1 MAIQYVKDETTGL
14 IKTDETSGNP
24 LVFDNTPDPKGE
36 KPFALDA
43 IHLFG
48 KIPALQEEAKGHR
61 LKAKEATDKLV
72 VFGDLNPEDA
82 RKALDTVKNL
92 KSGDLTKAE
101 DVEKL
106 KKDISSAFES
116 QIVEVKKG
124 YDQKLLDA
132 ANELVQKDAKIY
144 HLSVSGKFAN
154 SKYFTGGDKS
164 LSILSA
170 GMAESFL
177 GSHFKMEEGSVVAYD
192 FHGNKIMSREKP
204 GELANF
210 DESLDFIIE
219 NHPEKDK
226 ILRAIPGGSGAH
238 GSDGATGKKAITRSQ
253 YDAMD
258 AAAQHKYA
266 TSGGLIKD

>member
-1 MAIQYVKDETTGL
+1 MALQYMKDDTGL

-24 LVFDNTPDPKGE
+24 LVFDDTPDPKGE

-48 KIPALQEEAKGHR
+48 KIPALQEEAKSHR

-72 VFGDLNPEDA
+72 VFGDLDIDKA
-82 RKALDTVKNL
+82 RSALETVKNL
-92 KSGDLTKAE
+92 KEGDLKKAE

-106 KKDISSAFES
+106 KQDISAAFES
-116 QIVEVKKG
+116 QIVDVKKA
-124 YDQKLLDA
+124 YDQQLIDA
-132 ANELVQKDAKIY
+132 ANVLSQKDAKIY
-144 HLSVSGKFAN
+144 HLSVSSRFAN
-154 SKYFTGGDKS
+154 SRYFTGGDKS
-164 LSILSA
+164 LSILSS

-177 GSHFKMEEGSVVAYD
+177 GSHFKLEEGNVVGYD
-192 FHGNKIMSREKP
+192 FHGGIIMSRERP
-204 GELANF
+204 GEPAGF

-238 GSDGATGKKAITRSQ
+238 GGEGPGGKKAITRSQ
-253 YDAMD
+253 FEAMD
-258 AAAQHKYA
+258 ATARQNYMAG
-266 TSGGLIKD
+266 GGLVKD

>member
-1 MAIQYVKDETTGL
+1 MALQYMKDETGL

-24 LVFDNTPDPKGE
+24 LVFDDTPDPKGE

-61 LKAKEATDKLV
+61 LKAKEAVDKLII
-72 VFGDLNPEDA
+72 FDGLDPEAA
-82 RKALDTVKNL
+82 RKALETVKNL

-132 ANELVQKDAKIY
+132 ANELVVKDAKIY
-144 HLSVSGKFAN
+144 HLSVSGKFAS

-164 LSILSA
+164 LSILKPD
-170 GMAESFL
+170 MAESYL
-177 GSHFKMEEGSVVAYD
+177 GKYFKLEEGKVVAYD
-192 FHGNKIMSREKP
+192 FTGNKIMSREKP
-204 GELANF
+204 GELADF
-210 DESLDFIIE
+210 DEALDFIID
-219 NHPEKDK
+219 NHPQKDT

-238 GSDGATGKKAITRSQ
+238 GSDGTPTGKAINRSQ
-253 YDAMD
+253 FDAMD
-258 AAAQHKYA
+258 DTARQKYI
-266 TSGGLIKD
+266 SGGGLVKD

>member
-1 MAIQYVKDETTGL
+1 MAIQYVKDETTSL
-14 IKTDETSGNP
+14 IKTDESSGNP
-24 LVFDNTPDPKGE
+24 LVFDDTPDPKGE

-48 KIPALQEEAKGHR
+48 KIPALQEEAKSHR
-61 LKAKEATDKLV
+61 LKAKEAIDKLA
-72 VFGDLNPEDA
+72 VFGDLNVEES
-82 RKALDTVKNL
+82 RKALETVKNL

-106 KKDISSAFES
+106 KRDIATAFEA

-124 YDQKLLDA
+124 YDQKLTDA
-132 ANELVQKDAKIY
+132 ANELVVKDAKIY

-154 SKYFTGGDKS
+154 SRYFTGGDKS

-177 GSHFKMEEGSVVAYD
+177 GSHFKMEEGNVVAYD
-192 FHGNKIMSREKP
+192 FHSNKIMSREKP

-226 ILRAIPGGSGAH
+226 ILRAMPGGSGARE
-238 GSDGATGKKAITRSQ
+238 SDGTPGKGAITRSQ
-253 YDAMD
+253 FDAMD
-258 AAAQHKYA
+258 PQARTKYVA
-266 TSGGLIKD
+266 GGGRVKD

>member
-24 LVFDNTPDPKGE
+24 LVFDDTPDPKGE

-48 KIPALQEEAKGHR
+48 KIPALQEEAKSHR

-72 VFGDLNPEDA
+72 VFDGLDPETA
-82 RKALDTVKNL
+82 RKALETVKNL

-106 KKDISSAFES
+106 KKDISTAFEA

-132 ANELVQKDAKIY
+132 ANELVQKDAKVYKLLI
-144 HLSVSGKFAN
+144 SNMFAN
-154 SKYFTGGDKS
+154 SEYCTGGDKS
-164 LSILSA
+164 KSVLSA
-170 GMAESFL
+170 GMLQAFL
-177 GSHFKMEEGSVVAYD
+177 GSHFKEEDGKIVGYD
-192 FHGNKIMSREKP
+192 FHNNLVMSRKKP
-204 GELANF
+204 GEPA
-210 DESLDFIIE
+210 DEKEALEIIIE

-226 ILRAIPGGSGAH
+226 ILRAIPGGAGTLN
-238 GSDGATGKKAITRSQ
+238 SDGTPGKKAINRSQ
-253 YDAMD
+253 FDKMD
-258 AAAQHKYA
+258 AAAKQKYVA
-266 TSGGLIKD
+266 DGGFIKD

>member
-1 MAIQYVKDETTGL
+1 MALNYVKDETGL

-24 LVFDNTPDPKGE
+24 LVFDDTPDPKGE

-61 LKAKEATDKLV
+61 LKAKEATDRLV
-72 VFGDLNPEDA
+72 VFGDLDPETA
-82 RKALDTVKNL
+82 RKALETVKNL

-106 KKDISSAFES
+106 KKDISSAFEG
-116 QIVEVKKG
+116 QIAEVKKG
-124 YDQKLLDA
+124 YEQQLSDA
-132 ANELVQKDAKIY
+132 AGELTQKDAKIY
-144 HLSVSGKFAN
+144 HLLVSNKFAN

-164 LSILSA
+164 PSILKPDV
-170 GMAESFL
+170 AESYL
-177 GSHFKMEEGSVVAYD
+177 GRYFKLEEGKVVAYD
-192 FHGNKIMSREKP
+192 FVGNKIMSKTRP

-210 DESLDFIIE
+210 DEALDFIIE
-219 NHPEKDK
+219 NHPQKDA

-238 GSDGATGKKAITRSQ
+238 EGGGASGEKTINRSQ
-253 YDAMD
+253 FEAMD
-258 AAAQHKYA
+258 AMAKQKYM
-266 TSGGLIKD
+266 SGGGLVKD